1 MKIKSF
7 YFLLTLLLSAATYIA
22 YGQQNTTEQNSKSSG
37 VLEISS
43 AEGKVSVKFR
53 LEPSAPGNIMVL
65 LTPTREVRL
74 TAHIIDKDG
83 KELIEVVNETVTH
96 RYANNIDISSLSSGN
111 YFLEITGGS
120 NTEKKHRIA
129 FSKWFGNSW
138 T

>member
-7 YFLLTLLLSAATYIA
+7 YFLLTLLLSAVTCITYA
-22 YGQQNTTEQNSKSSG
+22 QQKTTEQTSKSSG

-43 AEGKVSVKFR
+43 AEGKVSVKYR

-65 LTPTREVRL
+65 LTPSREVRL

-83 KELIEVVNETVTH
+83 KELIEVVNETVIH
-96 RYANNIDISSLSSGN
+96 RYANNIDISSLSYGN
-111 YFLEITGGS
+111 YFLEITGGP

-129 FSKWFGNSW
+129 FSK
-138 T
+138 